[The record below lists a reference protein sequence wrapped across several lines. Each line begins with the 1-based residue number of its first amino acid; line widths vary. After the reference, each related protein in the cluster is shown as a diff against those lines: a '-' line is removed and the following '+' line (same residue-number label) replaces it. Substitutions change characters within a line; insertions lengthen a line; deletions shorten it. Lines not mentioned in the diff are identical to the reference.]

1 MRYLLILFTVF
12 TFGQAS
18 NQMVTFTQ
26 ASSLGFTLQSGQSH
40 VTSSQCMTKSAA
52 LAKYNLSAGSM
63 NGFAN
68 NQLVPRS
75 AWVSGALNNCYFTD
89 FSLSGST
96 VSSACSSI
104 VDPSSDGAILCF
116 QGSSLINV
124 PLPSAVTFNG
134 VNFNGGNNW
143 WKVGNGTDVYVF
155 LISPTGVAS
164 QREVCSLRTQQ
175 FIYTNDPCISNGA
188 MVFLDPNGLYYDSAF
203 GGSVLNTTLYS
214 YNQPN
219 PPLFLWN
226 VWTFTNG
233 VRSTSTDL
241 ESSCSPN

>member
-1 MRYLLILFTVF
+1 ME
-12 TFGQAS
+12 S

-26 ASSLGFTLQSGQSH
+26 ASSLGFTLNAGQSH
-40 VTSSQCMTKSAA
+40 VTSNQCMTKSAA

-63 NGFAN
+63 SGFAN

-89 FSLSGST
+89 LSLSGST

-104 VDPSSDGAILCF
+104 VDPASDGAILCF

-164 QREVCSLRTQQ
+164 QREVCSTRVQQLQYRT
-175 FIYTNDPCISNGA
+175 DPCLNTVA
-188 MVFLDPNGLYYDSAF
+188 LVFLDQDGLFYNLGS

-219 PPLFLWN
+219 PPLSLWDL
-226 VWTFTNG
+226 WTFTNG
-233 VRSTSTDL
+233 VRSYSTSL
-241 ESSCSPN
+241 ESSCAPN